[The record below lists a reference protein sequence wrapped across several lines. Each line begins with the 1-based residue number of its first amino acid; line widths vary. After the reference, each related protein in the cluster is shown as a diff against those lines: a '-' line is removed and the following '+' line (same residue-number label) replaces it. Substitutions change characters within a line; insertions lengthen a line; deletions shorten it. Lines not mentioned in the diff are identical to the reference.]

1 MFGTGLLTG
10 LGITLKHFV
19 DTFVDDRKGVPSRYQ
34 DSVNLGDGRRI
45 IEQPVDQEG
54 LLTIQYPEEKRL
66 LPERF
71 RYIPMLIWDTA
82 KGEDRCTACGICAK
96 VCPPQCIWIVRDSDA
111 NGKPVTR
118 PAEFYIDAAVCMSC
132 SFCTEFCPFDAIKM
146 NHDYEL
152 AVYDRYPQLVYDKE
166 ELTVP
171 VEYYAALWP
180 TQYAAEEETRRK
192 AEEEERAKAEAKAAA
207 AAEKAKAA
215 AAGAAA
221 KPTRS
226 KEELE
231 AMKQQAAARAAARAQ
246 GAPADGDGDGAPA
259 AATDDEAAAKRAR
272 LEELKR
278 KAAEKAQQRKADG
291 DGEAAAPA
299 AEAPAVAAPAAAA
312 DDEAAAKRAR
322 LEELKRKAAEKA
334 RQRKESGE

>member
-1 MFGTGLLTG
+1 MFGSGLLRG

-19 DTFVDDRKGVPSRYQ
+19 DTFADDAKDVPSRYQ
-34 DSVNLGDGRRI
+34 DSIQLDSKRRI
-45 IEQPVDQEG
+45 IEQPVTQEG
-54 LLTIQYPEEKRL
+54 ILTIQYPEEKRL

-71 RYIPMLIWDTA
+71 RYIPMLIWDTQ

-96 VCPPQCIWIVRDSDA
+96 VCPPQCIWIVRDSDE

-152 AVYDRYPQLVYDKE
+152 AVFDRYPQLVYDME

-180 TQYAAEEETRRK
+180 TQYA
-192 AEEEERAKAEAKAAA
+192 EEEERRRQEEDAEREKAEAKARAD
-207 AAEKAKAA
+207 AEKAA
-215 AAGAAA
+215 AAKAAPAKAESAKAKSAPEKAAA
-221 KPTRS
+221 S
-226 KEELE
+226 
-231 AMKQQAAARAAARAQ
+231 
-246 GAPADGDGDGAPA
+246 GDAPA
-259 AATDDEAAAKRAR
+259 ASSDEAAAKKAR

-278 KAAEKAQQRKADG
+278 QAAER
-291 DGEAAAPA
+291 
-299 AEAPAVAAPAAAA
+299 
-312 DDEAAAKRAR
+312 AK
-322 LEELKRKAAEKA
+322 
-334 RQRKESGE
+334 QRKESAG